1 MGEGTDRR
9 LTAGSGGGRAHRGPD
24 GRSDGAHE
32 PVRAGRRAG
41 VLGVGTALALG
52 VAVLLTG
59 CSGGSAASGTSS
71 GAPAVA
77 ADAAGGSAGGG
88 TEGSTGGG
96 TEGSTDGSAG
106 GKAEGPAPAP
116 NAPTVQQGAA
126 APSDRALIQTV
137 QLVVQAEDP
146 AAAADAAVRA
156 AVAVGGFTAS
166 QRTDTG
172 GRTDGTATA
181 SEVVLRV
188 PGGELDEVL
197 TRLRGLGK
205 RLGEDRT
212 TQDVTDQVVD
222 VDSRVA
228 SQKASVAR
236 VRALLAQATSIGD
249 VVTIEAE
256 LAKRESD
263 LEALEAKQASL
274 ADQTSLAT
282 VTATFRAPD
291 AVTAT
296 SAHRTGF
303 LGGLAAGWHAFTAAA
318 VVALAVL
325 GAVLPFALTGA
336 LAAGAVLLVLRALRR
351 RRTPTPQPAAGAPV
365 S

>member
-1 MGEGTDRR
+1 
-9 LTAGSGGGRAHRGPD
+9 
-24 GRSDGAHE
+24 
-32 PVRAGRRAG
+32 VVG
-41 VLGVGTALALG
+41 VVTVLALG
-52 VAVLLTG
+52 LAVLLAG

-71 GAPAVA
+71 GGSASAGDAV
-77 ADAAGGSAGGG
+77 GGSAGGAAQ
-88 TEGSTGGG
+88 
-96 TEGSTDGSAG
+96 GSTDGSLG
-106 GKAEGPAPAP
+106 GNADGPAAAP

-126 APSDRALIQTV
+126 VPSDRALIQTV
-137 QLVVQAEDP
+137 QLVVQADDP

-156 AVAVGGFTAS
+156 AVAVGGFAAS

-172 GRTDGTATA
+172 GRTDGTAA
-181 SEVVLRV
+181 GSEVVLQV
-188 PGGELDEVL
+188 PGGELDGVL

-222 VDSRVA
+222 VESRVA

-236 VRALLAQATSIGD
+236 VRALLATATSIGD

-256 LAKRESD
+256 LAKREAD

-282 VTATFRAPD
+282 VTASFRAPD
-291 AVTAT
+291 VVAA
-296 SAHRTGF
+296 AAPHRSGF

-325 GAVLPFALTGA
+325 GAVLPFALAGA
-336 LAAGAVLLVLRALRR
+336 LIAGAVLLVLRTLHR
-351 RRTPTPQPAAGAPV
+351 RRTPTTQPAGGSPAA
-365 S
+365 

>member
-1 MGEGTDRR
+1 M
-9 LTAGSGGGRAHRGPD
+9 
-24 GRSDGAHE
+24 
-32 PVRAGRRAG
+32 
-41 VLGVGTALALG
+41 TALALG
-52 VAVLLTG
+52 LAVLLAG

-71 GAPAVA
+71 GGAASAGDAV
-77 ADAAGGSAGGG
+77 GGSAGGAP
-88 TEGSTGGG
+88 
-96 TEGSTDGSAG
+96 EGSTDGSTG
-106 GKAEGPAPAP
+106 GKAAGPASAP
-116 NAPTVQQGAA
+116 NAPAVQQGAA
-126 APSDRALIQTV
+126 VPSDRALIQTV
-137 QLVVQAEDP
+137 QLVVQTKDP
-146 AAAADAAVRA
+146 AGAADAAVRA
-156 AVAVGGFTAS
+156 AVAVGGFAAS

-172 GRTDGTATA
+172 GRSDGTAA
-181 SEVVLRV
+181 GSEVVLRV
-188 PGGELDEVL
+188 PGGELDGVL

-236 VRALLAQATSIGD
+236 VRTLLAKATSIGD

-256 LAKRESD
+256 LAKREAD

-291 AVTAT
+291 VVAA
-296 SAHRTGF
+296 AAPHRSGF

-325 GAVLPFALTGA
+325 GAVLPFALAGG
-336 LAAGAVLLVLRALRR
+336 LVAAAVLLVLRALRR
-351 RRTPTPQPAAGAPV
+351 RRAAAPQPAGGAA

>member
-1 MGEGTDRR
+1 M
-9 LTAGSGGGRAHRGPD
+9 
-24 GRSDGAHE
+24 
-32 PVRAGRRAG
+32 
-41 VLGVGTALALG
+41 TALVLG
-52 VAVLLTG
+52 VAVLLAG

-77 ADAAGGSAGGG
+77 GDAVGGSAGGAA
-88 TEGSTGGG
+88 GGAA
-96 TEGSTDGSAG
+96 EGSTDGSAAG
-106 GKAEGPAPAP
+106 SAEGPSAVP
-116 NAPTVQQGAA
+116 NAPAVQQGAA
-126 APSDRALIQTV
+126 VPSDRALIQTV

-156 AVAVGGFTAS
+156 AVAVGGFAAS

-172 GRTDGTATA
+172 GRTDGTAA
-181 SEVVLRV
+181 GSEVVLRV
-188 PGGELDEVL
+188 PGGELDGVL

-236 VRALLAQATSIGD
+236 VRALLAKATSIGD

-256 LAKRESD
+256 LAKREAD
-263 LEALEAKQASL
+263 LEALEAKQGAL

-282 VTATFRAPD
+282 ITASFRAPD
-291 AVTAT
+291 VVAATAP
-296 SAHRTGF
+296 HRAGF
-303 LGGLAAGWHAFTAAA
+303 LGGLTAGWHAFTAAG

-336 LAAGAVLLVLRALRR
+336 LVAGAVLLVLRALRR
-351 RRTPTPQPAAGAPV
+351 RRTSAPQPAGGAPA